1 MAAGNGIANPT
12 TLHASWQLVISRPVL
27 RQHTP
32 RYVSLIP
39 FVVSASLL
47 LRLRARVSA
56 PASVSSFYRSL
67 PLELYIVPFLSH
79 LPTSSARVLHL
90 VSPCCL
96 YLFALPSRVLLLLTV
111 PQRFHRDVSFSNFR
125 SSLYALHV
133 LRSFSLPPLRFI
145 FRHPLH
151 FLRPFRWSLAS
162 PFLPFLRYSSVT
174 SHFPLTFPLARN
186 PNRLPSLSRALSL
199 LPRFRAGS
207 VVPRSPSLYYSTRL
221 EKSD

>member
-1 MAAGNGIANPT
+1 MQEYPLRHRSRLSTALFLSSSISSHSSPIY
-12 TLHASWQLVISRPVL
+12 LLPPPASSIS
-27 RQHTP
+27 
-32 RYVSLIP
+32 
-39 FVVSASLL
+39 SLL
-47 LRLRARVSA
+47 V
-56 PASVSSFYRSL
+56 
-67 PLELYIVPFLSH
+67 
-79 LPTSSARVLHL
+79 
-90 VSPCCL
+90 CL

-111 PQRFHRDVSFSNFR
+111 PRRFHRDVSFSNFR